1 MTIAE
6 FTENVNACIQGDI
19 VYAMSVAE
27 AYSSSLIQFDASTRA
42 LTVVSSTSTDAGTY
56 TVTITGTIANTV
68 ALNHNPSA
76 STTFTLTVT

>member
-19 VYAMSVAE
+19 VYAMSVVE

-68 ALNHNPSA
+68 TPNNNPSA